1 MHNCM
6 QDCMYINAFKG
17 RLEILVFSVQTT
29 HFHTVYK
36 CAVPSKT
43 EVIERVRI
51 NQWYHLY
58 HFDSG
63 TKLKT
68 KLNILIRPSV
78 QKTFMYFPLCKE
90 DVFNAV
96 HD

>member
-1 MHNCM
+1 
-6 QDCMYINAFKG
+6 MYINAYKG

-58 HFDSG
+58 HFDGG
-63 TKLKT
+63 TILKT
-68 KLNILIRPSV
+68 KILQDLRFKLKMVLNFHQRDKINPENL
-78 QKTFMYFPLCKE
+78 
-90 DVFNAV
+90 
-96 HD
+96 